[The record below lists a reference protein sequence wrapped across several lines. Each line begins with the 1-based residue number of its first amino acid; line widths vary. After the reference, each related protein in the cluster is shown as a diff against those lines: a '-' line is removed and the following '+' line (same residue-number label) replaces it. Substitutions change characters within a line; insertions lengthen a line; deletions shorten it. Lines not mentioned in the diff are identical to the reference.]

1 MILYQKKNIMER
13 FAIIVYDK
21 LLVKVKPTNPA
32 LGLLK
37 IKQNPGRENKK
48 QIIKRLRKFFL
59 VSFW

>member
-1 MILYQKKNIMER
+1 MKKHKIER

-37 IKQNPGRENKK
+37 IK
-48 QIIKRLRKFFL
+48 
-59 VSFW
+59 